1 MNRATFRF
9 YAELNDFLAPE
20 RRGRDTVFEF
30 YVPGPVK
37 DAIESLGVPHTEVE
51 LVLINGES
59 SDFRRVLADGD
70 RVSVYPVFEAFDI
83 RPLVRVRPEPLRETR
98 FLLDGHLGRLARYLR
113 MLGFDSACNRAAGDE
128 ELARLSV
135 VEHRILLTRDRG
147 LLKRREVTH
156 GYWVRETDA
165 RKQLREVVERFDL
178 AGCLRPFTRCL
189 RCNHPLRAAAK
200 AEVAPELPPR
210 TRACY
215 DEFLRCDGCGGVY
228 WSGPHHRRMLAMVE
242 ELRTAHAARRA
253 PQ

>member
-20 RRGRDTVFEF
+20 RRARDIVYQFL
-30 YVPGPVK
+30 VPGPVK

-113 MLGFDSACNRAAGDE
+113 MLGFDSACNRGAGDE
-128 ELARLSV
+128 ELARLSG
-135 VEHRILLTRDRG
+135 VERRILLTRDRG

-156 GYWVRETDA
+156 GYWVRETGA
-165 RKQLREVVERFDL
+165 RKQLREIVERFDL

-189 RCNHPLRAAAK
+189 RCNAPL
-200 AEVAPELPPR
+200 R
-210 TRACY
+210 TRACH
-215 DEFLRCDGCGGVY
+215 DEFLRCDNCGGVY

-242 ELRTAHAARRA
+242 ELRA
-253 PQ
+253 PPGGGR